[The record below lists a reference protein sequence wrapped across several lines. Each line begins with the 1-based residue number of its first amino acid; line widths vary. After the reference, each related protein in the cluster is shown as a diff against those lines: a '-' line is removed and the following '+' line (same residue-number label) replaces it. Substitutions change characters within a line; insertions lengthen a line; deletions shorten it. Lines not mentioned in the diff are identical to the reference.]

1 MRQLALRD
9 YEPRVTGYTDQLL
22 MQLEKTKGTP
32 IDMTT
37 WFNFYS
43 FDVMGDMAFGKS
55 FNMLQDGVKHYFMT
69 ALHANMVNIGLFS
82 HMLYLFPI
90 FKNTPILNYEHKK
103 NEAWIKDQV
112 EARKTVSIYCRT

>member
-1 MRQLALRD
+1 
-9 YEPRVTGYTDQLL
+9 
-22 MQLEKTKGTP
+22 
-32 IDMTT
+32 MTN

-55 FNMLQDGVKHYFMT
+55 FNMLRDGVKHHFMT
-69 ALHANMVNIGLFS
+69 TIHTNMVQIGIFS

-90 FKNTPILNYEHKK
+90 FKNTPILNYEYKK

-112 EARKTVSIYCRT
+112 EARKKVSINCSIFIIY

>member
-1 MRQLALRD
+1 MLLALRD
-9 YEPRVTGYTDQLL
+9 YEPRVARYTDQLL
-22 MQLEKTKGTP
+22 AQLEKTKGNS

-43 FDVMGDMAFGKS
+43 FDVMGDMAFGKP
-55 FNMLQDGVKHYFMT
+55 FNMLRDGVKHYFMKT
-69 ALHANMVNIGLFS
+69 LHQSMVQIGLFS

-90 FKNTPILNYEHKK
+90 FKNTPILNFEYKR

-112 EARKTVSIYCRT
+112 EARKKVTNIHWF

>member
-1 MRQLALRD
+1 
-9 YEPRVTGYTDQLL
+9 
-22 MQLEKTKGTP
+22 
-32 IDMTT
+32 MTT

-55 FNMLQDGVKHYFMT
+55 FNMLRDGVKHYFMI

-103 NEAWIKDQV
+103 NEAWIIDQV
-112 EARKTVSIYCRT
+112 EARKKVSISGVASYTSQLTLVS